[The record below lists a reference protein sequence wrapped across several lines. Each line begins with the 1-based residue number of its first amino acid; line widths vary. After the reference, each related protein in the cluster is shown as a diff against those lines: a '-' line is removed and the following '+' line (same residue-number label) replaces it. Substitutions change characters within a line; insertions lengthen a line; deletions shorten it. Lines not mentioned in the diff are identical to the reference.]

1 MKKQLNALI
10 RLLIS
15 IQPMHLRTKN
25 EVHLKYII
33 KISLKYLKFDLLK
46 GNALFNLKKYHEA
59 IESYEKALELNPD
72 DNLALNNKG
81 MAHSEIKDYEKAI
94 ECFDQSILTNPSY
107 IVAYHKKGRK
117 LVIKIYQKY

>member
-1 MKKQLNALI
+1 L
-10 RLLIS
+10 
-15 IQPMHLRTKN
+15 
-25 EVHLKYII
+25 
-33 KISLKYLKFDLLK
+33 FK
-46 GNALFNLKKYHEA
+46 GNAFFNLKKYHEA

-81 MAHSEIKDYEKAI
+81 MAHTEIKDYEKAI

-117 LVIKIYQKY
+117 IIKIYQKH